1 MTSSKPNSRK
11 TYSPNSIIH
20 YNNLLQTIDKQNQE
34 TLGSRKPNIRKNNSP
49 HPPHPHPPSFHA
61 HGEMRMSS
69 SEWFSK
75 KGSPFQVV
83 PPLAESIKPTLTDG
97 SGQAMPPHNAKTL
110 SDFVK
115 LCRAA
120 KFGLDTYVIPSQSDT
135 TSSSRKHKKEIFE
148 PSFQTEKKTP
158 EEPVPSVIKR
168 LVNINE
174 PITNIGDMIAL
185 IDKYALQEDVEY
197 NIDMKTLHNIKEP
210 LKELDAMIGMQH
222 FKEHVVDQ
230 ILYYV
235 QQLHIPK
242 GKPDKGS
249 DFMHTVIYG
258 DPGTGKTEIA
268 KLLGSIFSNM
278 GILKKGTF
286 KKVTRADLV
295 AGYLGQT
302 AIKTNEV
309 IKSCLGGVL
318 FIDEAYSLGNSEK
331 LDTFS
336 KECIDTLCEALSA
349 NKDNLMVIVAGYEK
363 ELQDCFFNCNKGL
376 ESRFMWRFETE
387 KYSSAELH
395 KIFIKMVKDIG
406 WSASTDEISPKWF
419 ELNKDKF
426 ACFGRDMESLLSKTK
441 IAHSRRVFC
450 LPAEEKRVL
459 TLKDLNNGLAQ
470 YTQHKKHNKKNVMP
484 TSAWSMYS

>member
-1 MTSSKPNSRK
+1 MTSSKSNSRK

-34 TLGSRKPNIRKNNSP
+34 TFGSRKPQTRVNNSP
-49 HPPHPHPPSFHA
+49 NPPPSIHS

-69 SEWFSK
+69 AEWFSK

-83 PPLAESIKPTLTDG
+83 PPIAEPNKPTMDNG

-120 KFGLDTYVIPSQSDT
+120 KFGLDTYVVPSQPDT
-135 TSSSRKHKKEIFE
+135 ISSSRKHKKEIFD
-148 PSFQTEKKTP
+148 PSAQTEKQTP
-158 EEPVPSVIKR
+158 VTPVTPVIKR

-174 PITNIGDMIAL
+174 PIANIGDMIAL

-242 GKPDKGS
+242 GKPDKGA

-331 LDTFS
+331 LDSFS

-363 ELQDCFFNCNKGL
+363 ELQECFFNCNKGL

-406 WSASTDEISPKWF
+406 WTVSADEITPKWF

-450 LPAEEKRVL
+450 LPAEEKRAL
-459 TLKDLNNGLAQ
+459 TLQDLNNGLAQ
-470 YTQHKKHNKKNVMP
+470 YTEHKKHNKKNAMP
-484 TSAWSMYS
+484 TSALSMYS

>member
-1 MTSSKPNSRK
+1 MTSTKNSRK
-11 TYSPNSIIH
+11 THSPNSIIH

-34 TLGSRKPNIRKNNSP
+34 NLASKPTAHRKNELWARANHNSQP
-49 HPPHPHPPSFHA
+49 A
-61 HGEMRMSS
+61 GYNQYGELRVHQK
-69 SEWFSK
+69 EWTPQQKVFASK
-75 KGSPFQVV
+75 KAPAFPLV
-83 PPLAESIKPTLTDG
+83 PPLAESIQPPSDAA
-97 SGQAMPPHNAKTL
+97 GQAMPPHNAKTL
-110 SDFVK
+110 ADFVK

-120 KFGLDTYVIPSQSDT
+120 KFGIDTYVVPSYSKT
-135 TSSSRKHKKEIFE
+135 PTEMISE
-148 PSFQTEKKTP
+148 PEKKKP
-158 EEPVPSVIKR
+158 EENAPPIIKR

-185 IDKYALQEDVEY
+185 IDKYPLVEDVEY
-197 NIDMKTLHNIKEP
+197 NIDMKSLHNIKAP

-242 GKPDKGS
+242 GNPDKGA

-286 KKVTRADLV
+286 KKVTRADMV

-331 LDTFS
+331 LDSFS

-349 NKDNLMVIVAGYEK
+349 NKDNLMVIIAGYEK
-363 ELQDCFFNCNKGL
+363 ELQECFFNCNKGL

-387 KYSSAELH
+387 KYTSAELH
-395 KIFIKMVKDIG
+395 KIFLKMVKDIG
-406 WSASTDEISPKWF
+406 WSASESEITPKWF

-426 ACFGRDMESLLSKTK
+426 ACFGRDIEALLTKTK

-450 LPAEEKRVL
+450 LTAEEKRVL
-459 TLKDLNNGLAQ
+459 TLEDLNNGLKQ
-470 YTQHKKHNKKNVMP
+470 YIEHKKHTEKNP
-484 TSAWSMYS
+484 LPSSAWSMYS

>member
-1 MTSSKPNSRK
+1 MTSSKSNSRK

-34 TLGSRKPNIRKNNSP
+34 TFGSRKPQTRINNSP
-49 HPPHPHPPSFHA
+49 NPPPSVHS

-69 SEWFSK
+69 AEWFSK

-83 PPLAESIKPTLTDG
+83 PPLAEPIKPTLTDG

-120 KFGLDTYVIPSQSDT
+120 KFGLDTYVVPSQPDT
-135 TSSSRKHKKEIFE
+135 VSSSRKHKKEIFD
-148 PSFQTEKKTP
+148 PSAQAEKQTPVAPVTP
-158 EEPVPSVIKR
+158 VIKR

-174 PITNIGDMIAL
+174 PIANIGDMIAL

-331 LDTFS
+331 LDSFS

-363 ELQDCFFNCNKGL
+363 ELQECFFNCNKGL

-406 WSASTDEISPKWF
+406 WTVSADEITPKWF

-470 YTQHKKHNKKNVMP
+470 YTEHKKHNKKNAMP
-484 TSAWSMYS
+484 TSALSMYS

>member
-1 MTSSKPNSRK
+1 MMM
-11 TYSPNSIIH
+11 
-20 YNNLLQTIDKQNQE
+20 
-34 TLGSRKPNIRKNNSP
+34 
-49 HPPHPHPPSFHA
+49 PSTD
-61 HGEMRMSS
+61 
-69 SEWFSK
+69 WFSK
-75 KGSPFQVV
+75 TGAPFKAV
-83 PPLAESIKPTLTDG
+83 PPIGESHKPLYNTEEV
-97 SGQAMPPHNAKTL
+97 SGQTMPPHNAKTL

-120 KFGLDTYVIPSQSDT
+120 KFGLDTYVIPFQCNSTESK
-135 TSSSRKHKKEIFE
+135 KHKKDIVNPTSE
-148 PSFQTEKKTP
+148 PEQKTTVTP
-158 EEPVPSVIKR
+158 VIKR

-174 PITNIGDMIAL
+174 PILNIGDMIAI
-185 IDKYALQEDVEY
+185 IDKYALEEDVEY
-197 NIDMKTLHNIKEP
+197 NIDMKTLHNIKAP

-235 QQLHIPK
+235 QELHIPK
-242 GKPDKGS
+242 GKPDKGA

-441 IAHSRRVFC
+441 IA
-450 LPAEEKRVL
+450 
-459 TLKDLNNGLAQ
+459 
-470 YTQHKKHNKKNVMP
+470 
-484 TSAWSMYS
+484 

>member
-1 MTSSKPNSRK
+1 MMT
-11 TYSPNSIIH
+11 
-20 YNNLLQTIDKQNQE
+20 
-34 TLGSRKPNIRKNNSP
+34 
-49 HPPHPHPPSFHA
+49 PST
-61 HGEMRMSS
+61 
-69 SEWFSK
+69 EWFSK
-75 KGSPFQVV
+75 TGAPFKAV
-83 PPLAESIKPTLTDG
+83 PPIGESHKPLYNTEDV
-97 SGQAMPPHNAKTL
+97 SGQTMPPHNAKTL

-120 KFGLDTYVIPSQSDT
+120 KFGLDTYVIPSQRNAT
-135 TSSSRKHKKEIFE
+135 EPISSSREHKKEIFDPTGE
-148 PSFQTEKKTP
+148 PEKKAPITP
-158 EEPVPSVIKR
+158 VIKR

-174 PITNIGDMIAL
+174 PITNIGDMIAI
-185 IDKYALQEDVEY
+185 IDKYALEEDVEY

-210 LKELDAMIGMQH
+210 LKELDSMIGMQH

-235 QQLHIPK
+235 QELHIPK

-302 AIKTNEV
+302 AIKTNDV

-331 LDTFS
+331 LDSFS

-349 NKDNLMVIVAGYEK
+349 NKDNLMVIIAGYEK

-406 WSASTDEISPKWF
+406 WTVTTDEITPKWF

-470 YTQHKKHNKKNVMP
+470 YIEHKKHNKKNVMP
-484 TSAWSMYS
+484 TSALSMYS